1 MSDEGKKGT
10 TVGKIP
16 RWEAELWSYV
26 SEGDGIRCPLHGR
39 CLVTKTG
46 GWCPDNNRER
56 LNRLLDERKFNFSN
70 YDFIEAEAGHSRHC
84 RLVRLLE
91 TLAGTYLKMGKV
103 RSPPVSTGLVRLF
116 DRQHT
121 VEVRQLPLKAYH
133 GAIWSQKDGWVIQ
146 VKDSDAAPTMRF
158 TVFHE
163 AFHILAHCRTS
174 PVFRKRGSIVGS
186 FNEWLADTFAGCIL
200 MPREW
205 IRQKWAEVRDLD
217 RMAEIFAVPKSAMCI
232 RLRQLGL
239 I

>member
-1 MSDEGKKGT
+1 MLA
-10 TVGKIP
+10 KIP

-26 SEGDGIRCPLHGR
+26 SVGDGIRCPLHGR

-56 LNRLLDERKFNFSN
+56 LNRLLDEGQFNLRN
-70 YDFIEAEAGHSRHC
+70 YDFIEAEAGKQC

-91 TLAGTYLKMGKV
+91 TLAGTYLKMGNV
-103 RSPPVSTGLVRLF
+103 RCPPVSTGLVRLF
-116 DRQHT
+116 DQKHT
-121 VEVRQLPLKAYH
+121 VEIRQLPLKVYH
-133 GAIWSQKDGWVIQ
+133 GAIWSQTDEWVIQ
-146 VKDSDAAPTMRF
+146 VKEADAAPTMRF

-174 PVFRKRGSIVGS
+174 PVFRKRGSVVGS
-186 FNEWLADTFAGCIL
+186 FNEWLADYFALCTL
-200 MPREW
+200 MPRRW
-205 IRQKWAEVRDLD
+205 TVKKWAEVKDLD

>member
-1 MSDEGKKGT
+1 
-10 TVGKIP
+10 VGKIP

-26 SEGDGIRCPLHGR
+26 SRGDGIRCPLHGR
-39 CLVTKTG
+39 CLVTKRG
-46 GWCPDNNRER
+46 GWCPDDNRER
-56 LNRLLDERKFNFSN
+56 INRLLDERQFNLRN
-70 YDFIEAEAGHSRHC
+70 YDFIETRHGRHC
-84 RLVRLLE
+84 RLAQLVE
-91 TLAGTYLKMGKV
+91 MLAQTCLKMGNV
-103 RSPPVSTGLVRLF
+103 RCPSVSTELVKLF
-116 DRQHT
+116 DQQHT
-121 VEVRQLPLKAYH
+121 VEIRQLPLKAYH

-186 FNEWLADTFAGCIL
+186 FNELLADHFAGCIL

-205 IRQKWAEVRDLD
+205 VVEKWAEVKDLD

-232 RLRQLGL
+232 KLRQLGL